1 MLNAEQ
7 IKSDIFRLNRKL
19 LSTTILYLLMEIRG
33 VIQVVNKTHDAQ
45 ILADFIPLH
54 MPDTP

>member
-19 LSTTILYLLMEIRG
+19 LSTTILYPLMEIRG
-33 VIQVVNKTHDAQ
+33 VIQVVNKTQDAQ
-45 ILADFIPLH
+45 VPADFIPLH